1 MYEALSCTAYTHTFS
16 KVSSTA
22 NSHTETYCKRKHLRI
37 TCRKCAPRGGD
48 CMRVDVCV
56 CVFECVRC
64 VRAYVV
70 RAFACVLLR
79 VYIYNI
85 IHDHY

>member
-1 MYEALSCTAYTHTFS
+1 
-16 KVSSTA
+16 
-22 NSHTETYCKRKHLRI
+22 
-37 TCRKCAPRGGD
+37 
-48 CMRVDVCV
+48 MRVDVCV